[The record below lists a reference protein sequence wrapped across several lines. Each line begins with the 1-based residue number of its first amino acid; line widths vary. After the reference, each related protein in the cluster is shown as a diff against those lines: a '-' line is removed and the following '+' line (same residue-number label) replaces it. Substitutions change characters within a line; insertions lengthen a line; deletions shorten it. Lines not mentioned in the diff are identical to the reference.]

1 MEAKVHYQNIIYMYM
16 YAWYSIIIAYTGVSL
31 QCLALVI
38 IALDKYLP
46 SKLLSEQTKHKKYDF
61 FSFHFQSNKQF
72 SA

>member
-1 MEAKVHYQNIIYMYM
+1 M

-61 FSFHFQSNKQF
+61 FLFMSKATTNFLHKIINDYD
-72 SA
+72 